1 MRRILQA
8 GVVTLALAGCAS
20 NQYPGAPDDHPR
32 MVAEGEAGQAID
44 LARGKRI
51 TLRLEANRSAGYRWS
66 LAESGDAG
74 LEQIGEP
81 FYTQEKSV
89 PGGGGAEYWTFRA
102 TGVGKKEL
110 RFEYRRPWERDK
122 PPAKV
127 LTFPVLVR

>member
-1 MRRILQA
+1 MKCNLIGA
-8 GVVTLALAGCAS
+8 AAIALAGCAS
-20 NQYPGAPDDHPR
+20 NPYPGAPDDHPR
-32 MVAEGEAGQAID
+32 MVAESAAGQAIE

-51 TLRLEANRSAGYRWS
+51 TLRLEANRSAGYRWA

-81 FYTQEKSV
+81 FYAQEKSV

-102 TGVGKKEL
+102 TRAGNKAL

-122 PPAKV
+122 PAVKG
-127 LTFPVLVR
+127 LSYNINVR